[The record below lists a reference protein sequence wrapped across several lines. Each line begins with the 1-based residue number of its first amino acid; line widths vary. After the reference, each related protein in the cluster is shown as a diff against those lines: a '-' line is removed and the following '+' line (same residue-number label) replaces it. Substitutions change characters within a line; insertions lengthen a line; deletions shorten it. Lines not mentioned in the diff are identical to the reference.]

1 MLTTSTTVE
10 PQFEEGKLRKLL
22 CILAIILTAV
32 TILAACDSS
41 TPDDPATVATNYL
54 QATKEGRY
62 SDAYKLLTADSQ
74 AQVTAEEYTRRV
86 DKARQDAKI
95 KDMTN
100 IKVGAANIANNQAT
114 VPYSTDVT
122 LTDGSTTTQFESL
135 KLLRQGN
142 NWVIIWPPPS
152 Q

>member
-1 MLTTSTTVE
+1 M
-10 PQFEEGKLRKLL
+10 RKLL
-22 CILAIILTAV
+22 YIFAIMLTSI

-41 TPDDPATVATNYL
+41 TPTDPATVVTNYL

-62 SDAYKLLTADSQ
+62 NDAYALLTADSQ
-74 AQVTAEEYTRRV
+74 AQVTAEDYARRV

-95 KDMTN
+95 KDMNN

-122 LTDGSTTTQFESL
+122 LTDGNTTTLFESL

-142 NWVIIWPPPS
+142 NWLIIWPPPS